1 MSEENKPVEEQT
13 AETPVVAE
21 ASTITT
27 FAPAPSVPVE
37 VEAPLLTEEVQ
48 VLTNEEEEETLV
60 KLRAK
65 LYRLAKECEPAE
77 WKERGTGELKLL
89 QHKETQKIRVLMR
102 RDKTLKICANHYVHP
117 DMKLESNFSS
127 DKSWMYKVQQ
137 DFSDG
142 ASEGEELLAVRFQN
156 SEDATKWKDAFVE
169 AQSEM
174 KKIMEAAIAEGKNEA

>member
-1 MSEENKPVEEQT
+1 
-13 AETPVVAE
+13 
-21 ASTITT
+21 
-27 FAPAPSVPVE
+27 
-37 VEAPLLTEEVQ
+37 
-48 VLTNEEEEETLV
+48 
-60 KLRAK
+60 
-65 LYRLAKECEPAE
+65 
-77 WKERGTGELKLL
+77 
-89 QHKETQKIRVLMR
+89 
-102 RDKTLKICANHYVHP
+102 
-117 DMKLESNFSS
+117 MKLESNLSS